1 MKIAVWHNL
10 PSGGGKRALYYHV
23 RGLVQRGHSLESWCS
38 PLADRSYLP
47 LSEFVAEH
55 VVPLEVKTGRL
66 AKLTARS
73 EMLQRELHSN
83 LLAELHALNEHCQ
96 RCAEEINAGGFDVLL
111 ANSSMIMGAAS
122 IGRYVKTAKALYLQE
137 PNRGLYEANINGLLW
152 NALPSMTRPWTRP
165 RYIAWALA
173 NGLGTHHL
181 RILAREELLNA
192 KSFDR
197 VLVNS
202 FFSRESLL
210 RAYGLDASVCYLGID
225 TGLFVNQHHVREHF
239 VVSLGELNPHKR
251 PEFVIRSIATIP
263 EPRPTLI
270 WIGNAYSAPYREAM
284 NSLAQSLDV
293 KFEVRARISDGE
305 LVDLLNRAAVMAYA
319 PRLEPFGFAPLE
331 GNACGLPVVG
341 VAEGGV
347 RETIS
352 EGVNG
357 LLVEHDPGAMGQAI
371 ERLLKNKE
379 YAARLGERGHQI
391 AAEQWSVDAAVTR
404 LERKLTA
411 IAAGQAPA
419 IC

>member
-10 PSGGGKRALYYHV
+10 PSGGGKRALYGHV
-23 RGLVQRGHSLESWCS
+23 RGLVKRGHLVESWCS
-38 PLADRSYLP
+38 PLADQSYLP
-47 LSEFVAEH
+47 LSEFVPEH

-73 EMLQRELHSN
+73 EILQRELHSN

-137 PNRGLYEANINGLLW
+137 PNRGLYEANSNGLLW

-165 RYIAWALA
+165 RYLAWVLA
-173 NGLGTHHL
+173 NELGTHHL

-192 KSFDR
+192 KAFDR

-210 RAYGLDASVCYLGID
+210 RAYGLDANVCYLGID
-225 TGLFVNQHHVREHF
+225 TDLFVNQHRQREPF
-239 VVSLGELNPHKR
+239 VVSLGELSPHKR
-251 PEFVIRSIATIP
+251 TEFVIRSIATIP
-263 EPRPTLI
+263 APRPALI
-270 WIGNAYSAPYREAM
+270 WIGNAYNATYREAM

-293 KFEVRARISDGE
+293 EFEVRARISDSE

-347 RETIS
+347 RETIT
-352 EGVNG
+352 EGING
-357 LLVEHDPGAMGQAI
+357 LLVEHDPRAMGAAL
-371 ERLLKNKE
+371 ERLLKDSN
-379 YAARLGERGHQI
+379 YASELGGRGHQI
-391 AAEQWSVDAAVTR
+391 VTEKWSLDASVKR
-404 LERKLTA
+404 LERELTA
-411 IAAGQAPA
+411 VA
-419 IC
+419 